1 MTELPELDYKS
12 EEWYN
17 EVVEELRGMIE
28 NFLDHKTEKVME
40 TKWLIGETIREQ
52 NNPYGIQKQL
62 AKDLHISERSV
73 VYAVQFY
80 DEFKAKDWDTAYTN
94 IISKLTSNGCKPT
107 WSGWLKFKKL
117 GAINNC
123 KHEIVEEPRYRC
135 IKCGKVWKKKPNLPI
150 SQCE

>member
-80 DEFKAKDWDTAYTN
+80 DDFKAKDWDTAYTN
-94 IISKLTSNGCKPT
+94 IVAKLTSNGCKPT
-107 WSGWLKFKKL
+107 
-117 GAINNC
+117 
-123 KHEIVEEPRYRC
+123 
-135 IKCGKVWKKKPNLPI
+135 
-150 SQCE
+150 